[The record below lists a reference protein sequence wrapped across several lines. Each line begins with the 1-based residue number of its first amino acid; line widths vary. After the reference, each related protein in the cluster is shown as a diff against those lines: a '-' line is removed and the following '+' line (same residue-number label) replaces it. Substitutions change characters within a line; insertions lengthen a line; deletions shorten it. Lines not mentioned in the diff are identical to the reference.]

1 MMNWRAIKAL
11 IYKDL
16 RVVVQSKAVLLP
28 TIIVPAVFVVILP
41 IVFGVI
47 MANPDIM
54 GANTQ
59 SDLAPFLSNMPAHIS
74 AELAPFTEPNQQFFY
89 IMMVYQFATLFLIV
103 PLMLANVIASDSFVG
118 EKERKTLE
126 ALIYTPT
133 TDLEIYVAKL
143 LTAWI
148 PALVITFISGIV
160 YIGVVNFSGYSF
172 MERVILPTPLW
183 FVLLLW
189 VAPAAAGLGLSAT
202 VLVSSRVNTF
212 QEAQQLG
219 GIIVL
224 PIVALM
230 IGQFSGVLYL
240 SPTVLLIGG
249 LVLWGIDAGLL
260 WYGASSFQRGELIAK
275 L

>member
-1 MMNWRAIKAL
+1 MIPAL
-11 IYKDL
+11 IVPL
-16 RVVVQSKAVLLP
+16 IFIVLLP
-28 TIIVPAVFVVILP
+28 IGLAF
-41 IVFGVI
+41 F
-47 MANPDIM
+47 MSNPNLMGDIE
-54 GANTQ
+54 A
-59 SDLAPFLSNMPAHIS
+59 DLAPFLANMPAHIR
-74 AELAPFTEPNQQFFY
+74 ADLAPFPDLNQQFFY

-148 PALVITFISGIV
+148 PALVITFISGII
-160 YIGVVNFSGYSF
+160 YMIVVNLSGYGF
-172 MERVILPTPLW
+172 MGRVILPTPLW
-183 FVLLLW
+183 LILLVW

-219 GIIVL
+219 GVIVL
-224 PIVALM
+224 PIVAMM
-230 IGQFSGVLYL
+230 IGQFSGLIYL
-240 SPTVLLIGG
+240 SPAVLLIGG
-249 LVLWGIDAGLL
+249 ALLWLIDFGLL
-260 WYGASSFQRGELIAK
+260 WYGASTFQRGELIAK

>member
-1 MMNWRAIKAL
+1 MNWRAIKAL
-11 IYKDL
+11 IVKDL
-16 RVVVQSKAVLLP
+16 RVVVQSKAVMIP
-28 TIIVPAVFVVILP
+28 AIIVPAIFIVVIP
-41 IVFGVI
+41 ILF
-47 MANPDIM
+47 
-54 GANTQ
+54 
-59 SDLAPFLSNMPAHIS
+59 SFFLSNPELMGETNSDLEPFLANMPASIS
-74 AELAPFTEPNQQFFY
+74 ADLAPFTELNQQFFY

-148 PALVITFISGIV
+148 PALVITFISGII
-160 YIGVVNFSGYSF
+160 YMIVVNLSGYSV
-172 MERVILPTPLW
+172 MGQMILPTTLW
-183 FVLLLW
+183 VVLLLW

-212 QEAQQLG
+212 QEAQQVG
-219 GIIVL
+219 GVIVL
-224 PIVALM
+224 PIVGLM
-230 IGQFSGVLYL
+230 VGQFSGLIYL

-249 LVLWGIDAGLL
+249 AILWLIDGALL
-260 WYGASSFQRGELIAK
+260 WYGASTFQRGELIAK